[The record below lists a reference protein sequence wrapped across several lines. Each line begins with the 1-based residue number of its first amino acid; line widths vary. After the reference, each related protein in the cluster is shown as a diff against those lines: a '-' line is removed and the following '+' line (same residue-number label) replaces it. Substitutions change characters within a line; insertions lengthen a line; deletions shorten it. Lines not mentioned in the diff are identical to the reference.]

1 MSEQFDFN
9 GISIESMFKK
19 NEILSSKHMS
29 IDSITAE
36 STAKCFK
43 LFILYKNIKKGS
55 IFTNGFSDLN
65 QGLVLG

>member
-1 MSEQFDFN
+1 MSEQFDFK
-9 GISIESMFKK
+9 GISIVSTFKN

-36 STAKCFK
+36 NTAKCFK

-55 IFTNGFSDLN
+55 ILSSATSDLN
-65 QGLVLG
+65 